1 MAAGIFLFDI
11 YLSKGEEWP
20 VVGMFFV
27 FLFLCACLAFYLRA
41 WKQRWVFGFLAGS
54 AFFLWGGL
62 RVWQERTFVT
72 YQWGENPKV
81 YRGIVQTVPEK
92 RGKTFRAEVYV
103 TDEYVGNGKL
113 KQVGR
118 TILLSWMPDSLQ
130 KSLSCGDNLC
140 FYARVTRP
148 FSEKKLT
155 GFDYADYLL
164 RKGISGTAL
173 AYAGHWHRL
182 NKKSSLG
189 LLQQARLCQQKV
201 VEIYRNWPLDEE
213 VRSVV
218 SALTI
223 GDKSELTAELKEV
236 YSAAGASHVLALSG
250 LHIGILSGLLCVFL
264 YPLTYLRHGRRLLS
278 VCVILLLWG
287 FAYVSGLSASV
298 VRAVVM
304 CSLYVL
310 GSFFSEERFAGI
322 HSLVLS
328 AFLMLAY
335 NPFYLFDV
343 SFQLSF
349 AAVSSILAF
358 YPLCVRLL
366 TVKNRL
372 LRYLWTLLC
381 VSFSAQLGTFPFVLV
396 YFGSFPTYFLLANL
410 VVSPLAVCI
419 FSLALAALFFS
430 SVPLLG
436 SGLVQLLNT
445 VTSGLNQCMWIVQ
458 QMYGSQITSV
468 YLSAFQ
474 AFLLIGVLVC
484 VYRCWRVGAGRKA
497 YDWYRLLLVCQF
509 FVLAC
514 WVRQL
519 QPTPTCLSFF
529 RSEVYT
535 SQGQDV
541 STHTSDSGL
550 MQIGNIRVG
559 LLDDDRWST
568 CRASW
573 RLPLDYAYICRGFK
587 GNLTRLNE
595 LFEIHQAILDA
606 SLSSGY
612 RERLI
617 KECQLLK
624 ISYTDLSV
632 CGSYSVV
639 L

>member
-1 MAAGIFLFDI
+1 MACGGGVFCVSLFMRMSRFLSPRLETTLGFRLFSRQCFFSMGWPAG
-11 YLSKGEEWP
+11 
-20 VVGMFFV
+20 V
-27 FLFLCACLAFYLRA
+27 
-41 WKQRWVFGFLAGS
+41 AG
-54 AFFLWGGL
+54 
-62 RVWQERTFVT
+62 T
-72 YQWGENPKV
+72 YICDLPMGRKSESISG
-81 YRGIVQTVPEK
+81 YCTDSSGK

-140 FYARVTRP
+140 FYARVARP

-310 GSFFSEERFAGI
+310 GSFFSEERFAGT

-335 NPFYLFDV
+335 NPFYLLMSV
-343 SFQLSF
+343 
-349 AAVSSILAF
+349 
-358 YPLCVRLL
+358 
-366 TVKNRL
+366 
-372 LRYLWTLLC
+372 
-381 VSFSAQLGTFPFVLV
+381 FS
-396 YFGSFPTYFLLANL
+396 
-410 VVSPLAVCI
+410 C
-419 FSLALAALFFS
+419 
-430 SVPLLG
+430 
-436 SGLVQLLNT
+436 
-445 VTSGLNQCMWIVQ
+445 
-458 QMYGSQITSV
+458 
-468 YLSAFQ
+468 
-474 AFLLIGVLVC
+474 
-484 VYRCWRVGAGRKA
+484 
-497 YDWYRLLLVCQF
+497 
-509 FVLAC
+509 
-514 WVRQL
+514 
-519 QPTPTCLSFF
+519 
-529 RSEVYT
+529 
-535 SQGQDV
+535 
-541 STHTSDSGL
+541 
-550 MQIGNIRVG
+550 
-559 LLDDDRWST
+559 
-568 CRASW
+568 
-573 RLPLDYAYICRGFK
+573 RLP
-587 GNLTRLNE
+587 
-595 LFEIHQAILDA
+595 Q
-606 SLSSGY
+606 
-612 RERLI
+612 
-617 KECQLLK
+617 
-624 ISYTDLSV
+624 
-632 CGSYSVV
+632 
-639 L
+639 